1 MMVMIVMIVIIVIFV
16 IMFRFVS
23 IWVLQTAFGRTN
35 ELIMPKKLMTW
46 VISLILE

>member
-1 MMVMIVMIVIIVIFV
+1 MIVMIVIIVFFV

-23 IWVLQTAFGRTN
+23 IWVLQTTFRSTN
-35 ELIMPKKLMTW
+35 KLIMPKKLMTW